1 MSESKFEVKL
11 SQAEQAFIDRLP
23 EELRAT
29 ATDSYLQSKAESME
43 LTLANRHKFSVTVN
57 EIGNLVI
64 RGLGNRYPMG
74 LRVDSAELLLSHV
87 DDIRDGIS
95 EALQYIKNN
104 PDKVAAAK
112 KVRAEAR
119 KLEAD
124 KKKQSK

>member
-1 MSESKFEVKL
+1 L